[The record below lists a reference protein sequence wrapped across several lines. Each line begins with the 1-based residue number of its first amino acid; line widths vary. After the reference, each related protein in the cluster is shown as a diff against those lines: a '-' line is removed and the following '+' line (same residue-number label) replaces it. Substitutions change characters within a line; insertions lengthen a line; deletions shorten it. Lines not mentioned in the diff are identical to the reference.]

1 MAGSL
6 EPTDKNDIGVH
17 GYVKGEIVGG
27 NVKTEFVPFASRQY
41 IHVTVEMTEQMTQ
54 RELKTV
60 IRNKIEQMGTENIY
74 KITIVGFHAQDL
86 ELTLEDM
93 DVYGNVVE
101 FVDETQPY
109 FDFDKLY
116 RINESNLLGK
126 YIESLKNSEPGSV
139 EYEALFE
146 GVRAL
151 TEAKEG

>member
-1 MAGSL
+1 M
-6 EPTDKNDIGVH
+6 
-17 GYVKGEIVGG
+17 
-27 NVKTEFVPFASRQY
+27 
-41 IHVTVEMTEQMTQ
+41 
-54 RELKTV
+54 
-60 IRNKIEQMGTENIY
+60 
-74 KITIVGFHAQDL
+74 
-86 ELTLEDM
+86 
-93 DVYGNVVE
+93 
-101 FVDETQPY
+101 DETQPY

>member
-1 MAGSL
+1 M
-6 EPTDKNDIGVH
+6 K
-17 GYVKGEIVGG
+17 
-27 NVKTEFVPFASRQY
+27 
-41 IHVTVEMTEQMTQ
+41 
-54 RELKTV
+54 
-60 IRNKIEQMGTENIY
+60 
-74 KITIVGFHAQDL
+74 
-86 ELTLEDM
+86 DM

-146 GVRAL
+146 GVRAM